1 MINDNTAQH
10 STAAVLCLRFTDGY
24 TASKMKAAGVVQYRV
39 QYSKERNST
48 GGKTKIPFV
57 DLISAE
63 DESTAR
69 NSVAACF

>member
-1 MINDNTAQH
+1 MINNNDNTAQH
-10 STAAVLCLRFTDGY
+10 RTAAVFADGY
-24 TASKMKAAGVVQYRV
+24 TASKMKAAGVVQYKV
-39 QYSKERNST
+39 QYSKERHST